1 MNIEFSPEESK
12 RHSLRIYRN
21 ITENIEK
28 DLIDDIIKEK
38 ADLIIVRNPAEKNLR
53 TIDKL
58 NEMGLPYHYAD
69 TLLQYVVNLSEY
81 SPKPIENSGLEFIE
95 CRKAHVDVLKSLIY
109 EVFKSYNYNHYVS
122 NIYIKQNNVTDGYVD
137 WISSFV
143 DSDNKSVWLVKDGSN
158 YVAFASCSFEKDKS
172 IGVLYGVSP
181 HASGKHIYADLIR
194 YTQLISQRKNIDL
207 MQVGTQAENYAVQR
221 TWAKEGFTLK
231 ESLITFHVNSY
242 LSSSIFET
250 TLPLNSIKS
259 IKIDEQINII
269 RSYLNI
275 SKNEQIKSNIR
286 FVELVKGKNKKLY
299 SVTLKINF
307 IHPNGR
313 ALASILF
320 HDSSGN
326 LLKILYHD
334 IFFTS

>member
-1 MNIEFSPEESK
+1 VNIEFSPEESK

-21 ITENIEK
+21 ISENIEK

-38 ADLIIVRNPAEKNLR
+38 ADLIIVRIPAEKNLR

-69 TLLQYVVNLSEY
+69 TLLQYVVNLNGY
-81 SPKPIENSGLEFIE
+81 SPKSIENSGLEFIE

-158 YVAFASCSFEKDKS
+158 YVAFASCSFEKEKS

-194 YTQLISQRKNIDL
+194 YTQLISQSKNIDW
-207 MQVGTQAENYAVQR
+207 MQVGTQAQNYAVQR
-221 TWAKEGFTLK
+221 TWSKEGFTLR
-231 ESLITFHVNSY
+231 ESLITYHVNSF
-242 LSSSIFET
+242 LSSCTFEEKLLMDNMT
-250 TLPLNSIKS
+250 
-259 IKIDEQINII
+259 IDTPVNLV
-269 RSYLNI
+269 RKYLNVDHDV
-275 SKNEQIKSNIR
+275 KIKSNIR
-286 FVELVKGKNKKLY
+286 IVDLATQTNEKVK
-299 SVTLKINF
+299 SVTVKINALNS
-307 IHPNGR
+307 IGR
-313 ALASILF
+313 ALVSV
-320 HDSSGN
+320 
-326 LLKILYHD
+326 LLYDRFNKPNRLIYHD
-334 IFFTS
+334 VFF